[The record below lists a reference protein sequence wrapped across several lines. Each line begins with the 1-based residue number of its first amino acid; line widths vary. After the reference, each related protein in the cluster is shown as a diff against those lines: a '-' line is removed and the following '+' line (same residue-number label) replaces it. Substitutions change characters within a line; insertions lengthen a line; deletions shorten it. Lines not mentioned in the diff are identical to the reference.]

1 MDQIDIQTMTWH
13 VSPWLTWHVTQHW
26 R

>member
-13 VSPWLTWHVTQHW
+13 VSPYWLDTWHE
-26 R
+26 